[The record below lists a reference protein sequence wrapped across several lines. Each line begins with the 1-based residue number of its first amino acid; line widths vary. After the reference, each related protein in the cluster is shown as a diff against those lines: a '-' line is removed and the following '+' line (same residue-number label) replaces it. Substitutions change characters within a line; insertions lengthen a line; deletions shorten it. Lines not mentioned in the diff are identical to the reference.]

1 MSDCLFC
8 KIAQR
13 QIPAAIVAETDRV
26 VAFKDIN
33 PQAPVH
39 LLVIPKT
46 HVPKVSDLS
55 GHTLPILADLVAAA
69 NQLAAQHGLVDD
81 GYRLVINCGPQAGQ
95 TVWHL
100 HLHLLGGRPMRWPPG

>member
-8 KIAQR
+8 RIIQR
-13 QIPAAIVAETDRV
+13 QLPAAIVAENAGAL
-26 VAFKDIN
+26 AFKDIN

-39 LLVIPKT
+39 LLIIPKT
-46 HVPKVSDLS
+46 HVAKVSDLS
-55 GHTLPILADLVAAA
+55 GPTLPIVADLVALA
-69 NQLAAQHGLVDD
+69 NQLAAQQGLDRD

-100 HLHLLGGRPMRWPPG
+100 HLHLLGGRTMQWPPG